1 MTSLPT
7 LTEFADLL
15 EVVRTAP
22 HDATTL
28 EGQLA
33 ESSILV
39 AYVRAKARSEGLDEQ
54 RAVVA
59 AFYALRTAHGED
71 AAVDALARVGVD
83 AYDVLGTVEQADRA
97 DAEYDREG
105 P

>member
-1 MTSLPT
+1 MTALPT
-7 LTEFADLL
+7 LAEFADLL

-22 HDATTL
+22 YDRTTL

-33 ESSILV
+33 ETAIIV
-39 AYVRAKARSEGLDEQ
+39 AYVRAKARADGFDEQ
-54 RAVVA
+54 RSLVA
-59 AFYALRTAHGED
+59 AFHVVREAHGED

-97 DAEYDREG
+97 DEEYDREG